1 MGIFDRIFR
10 IGKANVNSALD
21 NLEDPVKIIDQVLR
35 ELDADVAKVTT
46 AVTSQIAVEKR
57 FERELNEAKEAV
69 AKRDSQARQAL
80 STGNEELAREALADK
95 KRHEEKAAK
104 LQVSYDGAKQSSE
117 KLRAQLQDMKERVNE
132 MKEQRGTLIAQA
144 EAAKAQERINKTM
157 TGVGTDD
164 AAASFAKME
173 EKILKMRDQAEAAQS
188 LADGN
193 RDLDNKLDQMM
204 RSTKDLEIDDE
215 LAKMKAELENKKSDS

>member
-21 NLEDPVKIIDQVLR
+21 KLEDPVKLIDQVLR

-69 AKRDSQARQAL
+69 AKREAQARQAL
-80 STGNEELAREALADK
+80 SIGNEELAREALSDK
-95 KRHEEKAAK
+95 KRHEEKVAK
-104 LQVSYDGAKQSSE
+104 LQVSYDSAKQSSE
-117 KLRAQLQDMKERVNE
+117 KLRNQLQEMKERVNE
-132 MKEQRGTLIAQA
+132 MKDQRGTLIAQA

-164 AAASFAKME
+164 AAATFAKME
-173 EKILKMRDQAEAAQS
+173 EKILKMRDQAEAAQA
-188 LADGN
+188 LADDN

-215 LAKMKAELENKKSDS
+215 LAKLKAELDSKKSDS